1 MSIDMQLASDTVAK
15 IVKRMEA
22 ETASLVE
29 SHGSGFASSVMAS
42 ACAQMAGMALA
53 MVEDEDIRE
62 AGKLA
67 FMLAVDHA
75 AQQNVALF
83 EAFTAI
89 DKAKQ

>member
-1 MSIDMQLASDTVAK
+1 MSIDLELAGDTVAK

-53 MVEDEDIRE
+53 MVEDDDIRE

-67 FMLAVDHA
+67 FMLAMDHA

>member
-1 MSIDMQLASDTVAK
+1 MQLASDTVAK

-53 MVEDEDIRE
+53 MVEDDDIRE

-67 FMLAVDHA
+67 FMLAMDHA
-75 AQQNVALF
+75 AQQSVALF
-83 EAFTAI
+83 EMFTAI
-89 DKAKQ
+89 DRAKQ

>member
-1 MSIDMQLASDTVAK
+1 MQLASDTVAK

>member
-1 MSIDMQLASDTVAK
+1 MSMDMQLAADTVAK

-42 ACAQMAGMALA
+42 ACAQVAGMALA
-53 MVEDEDIRE
+53 LVEDDDIRE

-67 FMLAVDHA
+67 FMLAMDHA
-75 AQQNVALF
+75 ADQSVALF

>member
-29 SHGSGFASSVMAS
+29 SQGSAFASSVMAS
-42 ACAQMAGMALA
+42 ACAQIAGMALA

-89 DKAKQ
+89 DKARQ